1 MKLYARIQ
9 STRSAF
15 FPAGFAPQPG
25 ECDDDCLRSPSTP
38 AVLTDT
44 LSATRVPAQ
53 APSAWMD
60 RETWVPG
67 VYQSSDRTQEYP
79 ARHLGPCRVR
89 SAPLMQ
95 RFPVWPVSVPA
106 LSLRCDGLL
115 RAIPAGRRSAEAC
128 ERHQETRAGPQ
139 KRRLRG
145 ACLSPDGPFWK
156 LADSVVEYSWR
167 CFSVLAVSW
176 FTGLIPPFD
185 QAHTAAKQATYARSA
200 RSVVAEFRV
209 VCGHTQ

>member
-25 ECDDDCLRSPSTP
+25 ERDDDCLRSPSTP

-53 APSAWMD
+53 APSAGWTG
-60 RETWVPG
+60 RPG
-67 VYQSSDRTQEYP
+67 FLVGTRAATERKNAPSV
-79 ARHLGPCRVR
+79 AWGLAWCG
-89 SAPLMQ
+89 PLMQ

-106 LSLRCDGLL
+106 LSLHCERLL
-115 RAIPAGRRSAEAC
+115 RARPRS
-128 ERHQETRAGPQ
+128 
-139 KRRLRG
+139 
-145 ACLSPDGPFWK
+145 ACLSPDGPVWK

-167 CFSVLAVSW
+167 CFSVPAVSW
-176 FTGLIPPFD
+176 LAGLIPPVD
-185 QAHTAAKQATYARSA
+185 QAHTAAKQATYARPA
-200 RSVVAEFRV
+200 RSDIAEFRAGYACDWRSCPV
-209 VCGHTQ
+209 PSRLMACGPWSVAG